1 MAATTPTER
10 RKDVRW
16 RTTSRGLPFPR
27 LGLHISD
34 ARLALLLMLPALVL
48 MLVYVAYPLWSVV
61 TSSFQEWDSLN
72 TPGRFV
78 GLANF
83 AWLFSDGP
91 FIAAFG
97 RSVYYTIANI
107 GSQTLLGFAIALLL
121 HQSLPG
127 RNIARGAI
135 LFPFIVPAVV
145 AALIWGYLLND
156 LTGVLNYVLETLHI
170 IDKPLGLLSDPGSAM
185 NTVVAI
191 SVWKYMPFMIIL
203 FLARLQT
210 VPLDLT
216 EAARCDG
223 ASPMQ
228 VLRFVILPW
237 MAPVIVVAVMLR
249 TIWSFNEFDMPFL
262 LAQGGPD
269 QSTLVLP
276 VLIRQLLIDNLD
288 LGKAAAVSVV
298 MILLLGVAGIAYAA
312 LFRRGERVID
322 E

>member
-1 MAATTPTER
+1 MTSSPAPIA
-10 RKDVRW
+10 KKSVRW
-16 RTTSRGLPFPR
+16 RTTRRGYPFPR

-34 ARLALLLMLPALVL
+34 SRLALVLMLPALVL

-61 TSSFQEWDSLN
+61 TSAFQQWATLN
-72 TPGRFV
+72 GPGTFV
-78 GLANF
+78 GLDNF
-83 AWLFSDGP
+83 AWLLTGGQFLQ
-91 FIAAFG
+91 AFG
-97 RSVYYTIANI
+97 HSLYYTIGNI
-107 GSQTLLGFAIALLL
+107 VAQTLLGFAIALLL

-156 LTGVLNYVLETLHI
+156 LTGVVNYVLISLHI
-170 IDKPLGLLSDPGSAM
+170 IDQPLGLLSDPGSAM
-185 NTVVAI
+185 NTVIAI

-210 VPLDLT
+210 VPVDLT
-216 EAARCDG
+216 EAARSDG

-228 VLRFVILPW
+228 VLRFVIIPW
-237 MAPVIVVAVMLR
+237 MTPVIIVAVMLR
-249 TIWSFNEFDMPFL
+249 TIWSFNEFDIPFL
-262 LAQGGPD
+262 MTQGGPD
-269 QSTLVLP
+269 QSTVMLP

-288 LGKAAAVSVV
+288 LGRAAAVSVV
-298 MILLLGVAGIAYAA
+298 MILLLAISGGVYAY
-312 LFRRGERVID
+312 LFRRGERILD